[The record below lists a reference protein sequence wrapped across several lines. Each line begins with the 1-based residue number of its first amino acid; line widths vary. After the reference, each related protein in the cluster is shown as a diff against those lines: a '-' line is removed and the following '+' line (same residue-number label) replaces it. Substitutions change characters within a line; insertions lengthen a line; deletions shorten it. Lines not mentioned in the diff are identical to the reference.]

1 MKLNILGTSHDNP
14 LAKQLTEAKRRKRW
28 FNIKNNSKLY
38 SEFLKQAQFTMGFKE
53 FKKQQWRLQ
62 RQEKKRKRKGRRIN
76 GKKIQLGKNK

>member
-38 SEFLKQAQFTMGFKE
+38 SEFLKQAQFTMSFRE
-53 FKKQQWRLQ
+53 FKNQQWRLQ
-62 RQEKKRKRKGRRIN
+62 RQQKRKKRKERAIN
-76 GKKIQLGKNK
+76 DKKIQLGKSK